1 MNAVWGWIA
10 FLLGDAVLL
19 YAFQAV
25 VIIIFAFAETKD
37 GGLFNKNTGAYAT
50 VTRGETSWNLLSFAF
65 GIIAVNVL
73 QIINSADD
81 TAKFKV
87 LMSGFDLVVM
97 IRLFYFN
104 GWFRNK
110 TLGLIGIAQT
120 LEEGKRAMPK
130 PSAPGRGPDA

>member
-1 MNAVWGWIA
+1 MAGFWGWVA

-19 YAFQAV
+19 YTFQVAV
-25 VIIIFAFAETKD
+25 AILFIFAEMND
-37 GGLFNKNTGAYAT
+37 GGLFNKKTGAYAT
-50 VTRGETSWNLLSFAF
+50 TTRGAESWNLLSFAF

-81 TAKFKV
+81 STKFKV

-110 TLGLIGIAQT
+110 TLGVIGIAQT

-130 PSAPGRGPDA
+130 PATPERGPDA

>member
-1 MNAVWGWIA
+1 MTAFWGWVS
-10 FLLGDAVLL
+10 FLLGDAFLL
-19 YAFQAV
+19 YAFQVAV
-25 VIIIFAFAETKD
+25 AILLVVAELKD
-37 GGLFNKNTGAYAT
+37 GGLFNKKTGAYAIT
-50 VTRGETSWNLLSFAF
+50 TRGAESWNLLSFAF
-65 GIIAVNVL
+65 GIVAVNIL

-110 TLGLIGIAQT
+110 TLGVIGIAQT
-120 LEEGKRAMPK
+120 LEEGKRAMTK
-130 PSAPGRGPDA
+130 PAASGRGPDA